1 MSSYCPSWKAGVR
14 FSQGGKFSSA
24 VAASHWRLL
33 QDWVGGDAMGNAS
46 CCRFVSTRST
56 FFKRCKTCANY
67 WNWCNRATW
76 TSNDWWR
83 LWNVNQTCPE
93 PTYPEPYWGKRSNLL
108 CMKHMN
114 QQWPIH
120 CGCRWHSRDFAFR
133 GLRPTSL
140 PGSFYFTNDYY
151 CTGSEASLLDGSNEH
166 QQTWKEMNT
175 RKGDVYGGHVFG
187 TQPWWEEHSDR
198 TAAILVPKPNR
209 PRMDSVYRP
218 YRGQPMEVN
227 LYLPHFA
234 PLASN
239 VLQHC
244 YRTSG
249 DRNGGREWLQSFD
262 DLWLIQALFWV
273 RGHCVFFL
281 VSCHPQ
287 VSAFCIRPF
296 VVGMP
301 KALQVTS
308 SGLETTRNVQKRRE
322 KWTISIWKMYCIY
335 VYNTVYI

>member
-1 MSSYCPSWKAGVR
+1 
-14 FSQGGKFSSA
+14 
-24 VAASHWRLL
+24 
-33 QDWVGGDAMGNAS
+33 
-46 CCRFVSTRST
+46 
-56 FFKRCKTCANY
+56 
-67 WNWCNRATW
+67 
-76 TSNDWWR
+76 
-83 LWNVNQTCPE
+83 VNQTCPE

-273 RGHCVFFL
+273 RGHCVFFGIMPSTGFGIL
-281 VSCHPQ
+281 YQ
-287 VSAFCIRPF
+287 TIR
-296 VVGMP
+296 
-301 KALQVTS
+301 
-308 SGLETTRNVQKRRE
+308 RRHA
-322 KWTISIWKMYCIY
+322 KGAAGH
-335 VYNTVYI
+335 